1 MWQLTAGVAAAWHSS
16 CIARTR
22 DTADTAC
29 TWPRPA
35 VAVVTAMLARALVLG
50 PLLLYALVA
59 FAGSVLALARPLPL
73 PARGS
78 DVARSAHGVRAL
90 RAGAV
95 VGLLGTSS
103 PK

>member
-1 MWQLTAGVAAAWHSS
+1 
-16 CIARTR
+16 
-22 DTADTAC
+22 
-29 TWPRPA
+29 
-35 VAVVTAMLARALVLG
+35 MLARALVLG

-95 VGLLGTSS
+95 VGPLGSS
-103 PK
+103 FAPNTFKIPPADRGRRTVLPVP